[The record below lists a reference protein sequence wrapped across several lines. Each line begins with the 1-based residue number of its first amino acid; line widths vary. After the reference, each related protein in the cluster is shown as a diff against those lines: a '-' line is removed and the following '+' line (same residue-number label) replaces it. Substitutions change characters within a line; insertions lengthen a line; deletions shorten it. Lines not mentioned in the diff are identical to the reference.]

1 MKSIIIVVLLSAT
14 SLLNIVFSISHL
26 AASSFSEN
34 DANDTLNQINQTNS
48 SSGVISSFN
57 NMTEQTSICADVHK
71 SICFSEVHRSPSIV
85 I

>member
-1 MKSIIIVVLLSAT
+1 MKSIIILVLLSAT
-14 SLLNIVFSISHL
+14 FLPNIVFPISQL
-26 AASSFSEN
+26 AASNFSEN

-57 NMTEQTSICADVHK
+57 NMTEQTAVCADVHK
-71 SICFSEVHRSPSIV
+71 SICFNEVHRSANIV

>member
-1 MKSIIIVVLLSAT
+1 MSAT

-48 SSGVISSFN
+48 SSGVISSLN
-57 NMTEQTSICADVHK
+57 EAPEQTAICADFHK
-71 SICFSEVHRSPSIV
+71 SICFREVRRLANIV
-85 I
+85 S